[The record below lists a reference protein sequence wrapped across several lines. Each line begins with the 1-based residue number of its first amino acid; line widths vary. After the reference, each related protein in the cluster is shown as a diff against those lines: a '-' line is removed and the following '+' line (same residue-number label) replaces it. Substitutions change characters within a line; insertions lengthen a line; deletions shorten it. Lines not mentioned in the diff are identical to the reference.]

1 MMPGR
6 IKGAAFREFL
16 RWYSNEYSHER
27 LVAALAAA
35 GDRVQ
40 DPLERELPLLGVLAN
55 AWYSSST
62 VHALLDELTRG
73 LEPEERAELANRAS
87 DAVMAATLHGIY
99 KALFRWMA
107 TPERYAKYAPRLWTT
122 YYDSGAVTIKLVSRN
137 RAESMISGWSAHH
150 PFMCELNRGAARAI
164 YSAMGCQ
171 NVHVKRIACVES
183 GAPECRFVTTW
194 SRR

>member
-1 MMPGR
+1 MPGR

-35 GDRVQ
+35 GDRVD
-40 DPLERELPLLGVLAN
+40 DPLESESPLLGVLAN
-55 AWYSSST
+55 VWYSSST

-73 LEPEERAELANRAS
+73 LGPEERTTLADRAS
-87 DAVMAATLHGIY
+87 EAVMAATLHGIY
-99 KALFRWMA
+99 KALFRLMA
-107 TPERYAKYAPRLWTT
+107 TPERYAKYGPRLWTT
-122 YYDSGAVTIKLVSRN
+122 YYDSGTSHIELVSSN
-137 RAESMISGWSAHH
+137 RAVSTVRGWSAHH

-164 YSAMGCQ
+164 YGAMGCQ
-171 NVHVKRIACVES
+171 NVQVKRVACVES
-183 GAPECRFVTTW
+183 GAAECRFVTTW

>member
-1 MMPGR
+1 MPGR

-27 LVAALAAA
+27 LVAALVAA
-35 GDRVQ
+35 GDRV
-40 DPLERELPLLGVLAN
+40 DDALERESPLLGVLAN

-73 LEPEERAELANRAS
+73 LAPEERAKLAERAS

-99 KALFRWMA
+99 KALFRLMA

-122 YYDSGAVTIKLVSRN
+122 YYDSGTVTIELSGN
-137 RAESMISGWSAHH
+137 RAESTIRNWSAHH
-150 PFMCELNRGAARAI
+150 PFMCELNRGAAGAI
-164 YSAMGCQ
+164 YRRMGCQ
-171 NVHVKRIACVES
+171 NVHVQRIACIES